1 MKKFSALIISLVMIA
16 AMLVP
21 CAVSAADTDVTVT
34 NFQNEDLGEYTGNLI
49 YNPEKDDFVKYTIEQ
64 DTDGTKYL
72 HADFSA
78 LTAPHTKQSR
88 SGVRLFTGNENMGF
102 LRVEARIRVSNV
114 PDWYGNTLA
123 FWGMDP
129 QESNS
134 YISKLGYISDKG
146 FAAGITKKGQ
156 IDINGTIIKS
166 EQDDGEKFVTQNT
179 NNNWYRVTFVVNPK
193 KNMTTSGYVSYTVRN
208 DKGELLGSAVWTCAD
223 NMTNWRYCYSDLI
236 LVNEYLNN
244 DNKGIP
250 KNANID
256 VSEVK
261 VTSTNVWKVNV
272 SAGEGGTASA
282 DGDYVEYG
290 GTANINVTP
299 NEGYEVDTVTVDGNA
314 LVANESGAYEI
325 TNITKDTDVAVT
337 FKAATTS
344 VPTIDNVTVQP
355 IAEYE
360 DSPAAVVYAKVNG
373 VAKGAGVVLKN
384 AEGKE
389 ITLPAFDGDNPL
401 TTGAFG
407 IKVFGKAME
416 TGKAYS
422 FIPYITYAGDDGDV
436 TVSSEA
442 KNFTFGTAAE

>member
-34 NFQNEDLGEYTGNLI
+34 NFKNEELGEYTGNLI
-49 YNPEKDDFVKYTIEQ
+49 YNPQGDTFADYSIME

-72 HADFSA
+72 HADFSK

-88 SGVRLFTGNENMGF
+88 TGVRLLDGNQVKDF
-102 LRVEARIRVSNV
+102 IRVEARVRF
-114 PDWYGNTLA
+114 PYMQDWNGNTLA
-123 FWGMDP
+123 LYTIHGYQIDD
-129 QESNS
+129 
-134 YISKLGYISDKG
+134 IGGKLGYISNKSFTIGDAPNG
-146 FAAGITKKGQ
+146 AIVNGEAAASSAVMYTDNTKIVGKWYTLTFV
-156 IDINGTIIKS
+156 IDERQNSSTSGHVSYSIHS
-166 EQDDGEKFVTQNT
+166 DDGQLLASATWTNT
-179 NNNWYRVTFVVNPK
+179 NSFSHWSLRA
-193 KNMTTSGYVSYTVRN
+193 
-208 DKGELLGSAVWTCAD
+208 E
-223 NMTNWRYCYSDLI
+223 DLI
-236 LVNEYLNN
+236 IVNEYLNN
-244 DNKGIP
+244 TDSGNIP
-250 KNANID
+250 KTANID

-261 VTSTNVWKVNV
+261 VTTTNVWKVNV
-272 SAGEGGTASA
+272 SAGEGGTASV
-282 DGDYVEYG
+282 DSSYVAPG
-290 GTANINVTP
+290 GTANITATP
-299 NEGYEVDTVTVDGNA
+299 NEGYEVDAVTVDGNTF
-314 LVANESGAYEI
+314 VANDSGVYEI

-337 FKAATTS
+337 FKAAAPS

-355 IAEYE
+355 IAKYG

-416 TGKAYS
+416 EGKAYS

-436 TVSSEA
+436 TVPSAAQS
-442 KNFTFGTAAE
+442 FTFGAAE